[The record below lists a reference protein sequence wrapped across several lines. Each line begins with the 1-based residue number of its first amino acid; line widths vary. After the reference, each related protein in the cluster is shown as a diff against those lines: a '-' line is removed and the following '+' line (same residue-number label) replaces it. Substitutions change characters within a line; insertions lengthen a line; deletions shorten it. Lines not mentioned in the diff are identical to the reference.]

1 MFAKIEDTV
10 THAVNTFTL
19 HNKQSNMESE
29 ACRKHLIN
37 YIMKRVQDDC
47 PDYKAGYDLLVGY
60 FDHIP
65 DEDKPSIDQQLKEL
79 YL

>member
-1 MFAKIEDTV
+1 MD
-10 THAVNTFTL
+10 
-19 HNKQSNMESE
+19 SE

-37 YIMKRVQDDC
+37 YVMKRVEDDC
-47 PDYKAGYDLLVGY
+47 PNYKAGYDLLIGY

-65 DEDKPSIDQQLKEL
+65 EEDKPSIDQQLKEL

>member
-1 MFAKIEDTV
+1 MYSKLEDSI
-10 THAVNTFTL
+10 THSVNTFPL
-19 HNKQSNMESE
+19 NHRQSNMDSE

-37 YIMKRVQDDC
+37 YVMKRVEDDC
-47 PDYKAGYDLLVGY
+47 PNYKAGYDLLIGY

-65 DEDKPSIDQQLKEL
+65 EEDKPSIDQQLKEL